1 MKALPNDP
9 VPPVTRI
16 EEPDRTD
23 IRASIVAL
31 ACLE

>member
-1 MKALPNDP
+1 LPNDP

-23 IRASIVAL
+23 IRASFVAL
-31 ACLE
+31 GFTA